1 MSSDE
6 RTVSTNATSTNPNPP
21 PPRTRHPSQVH
32 NKATFYQYRSERFN
46 EMQTCIEDIVA
57 NRVHIVD
64 DLCKKSLEGF
74 LAQAEDKAETLTYE
88 VLENHTSRVVGRVRE
103 LMEQHMT

>member
-57 NRVHIVD
+57 KRVHIVD
-64 DLCKKSLEGF
+64 DLCKKSLKPH
-74 LAQAEDKAETLTYE
+74 AEIEISYAIKNYFVYDCFNSLF
-88 VLENHTSRVVGRVRE
+88 VFISR
-103 LMEQHMT
+103 